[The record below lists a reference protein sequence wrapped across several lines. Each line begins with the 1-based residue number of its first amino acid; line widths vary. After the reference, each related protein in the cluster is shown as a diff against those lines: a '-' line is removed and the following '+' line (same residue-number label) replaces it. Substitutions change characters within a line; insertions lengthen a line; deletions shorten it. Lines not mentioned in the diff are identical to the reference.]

1 MTGRLAVVVPTL
13 NEARRIGPLLDR
25 LTSMDGLA
33 EIIVADGDSTDG
45 TVELV
50 RARPPVKLVSAPR
63 GRGPQLNA
71 GAAVCACDVLWF
83 LHADAWPPDNA
94 AALIDRALTDPDVV
108 GGAFRTRTT
117 TDRPSRLMAAAVR
130 LADVRSRYTRIP
142 YGDQGLFV
150 RRGAFK
156 AVRGFPP
163 QPLFEDVELSH
174 RLRRLGKLTTVRA
187 SVRVSGRRFEARP
200 VYYFTLMNV
209 LPVLYRLGVPPAR
222 LARWY
227 GDVR

>member
-1 MTGRLAVVVPTL
+1 MSGRLAVVVPTL
-13 NEARRIGPLLDR
+13 NEAQRIGPLLDR
-25 LTSMDGLA
+25 LTSMDGLG
-33 EIIVADGDSTDG
+33 EIVVADGDSTDG

-50 RARPPVKLVSAPR
+50 RARPSVELVSAPR

-71 GAAVCACDVLWF
+71 GAAACGGDVIWF
-83 LHADAWPPDNA
+83 LHADAWPPEDA
-94 AALIDRALTDPDVV
+94 AALIDRALTDPAVIA
-108 GGAFRTRTT
+108 GAFRTHTT

-130 LADVRSRYTRIP
+130 LADLRSRYTRIP

-150 RRGAFK
+150 RRGAFT

-174 RLRRLGKLTTVRA
+174 RLRRLGKLKTVGA
-187 SVRVSGRRFEARP
+187 SVGVSGRRFEAHP
-200 VYYFTLMNV
+200 VYYFAMMNV

-222 LARWY
+222 LARVY